1 MSNIVNQTALSKA
14 LNGNNHLKDP
24 NRFGSTDQK
33 ECKYRNSWRTN
44 YIDFQYFSCTSL
56 IYPLN
61 QINNFISVILR
72 NRNIQFD
79 ASSSNKLNLN
89 GALEIVHTGEYVEP

>member
-1 MSNIVNQTALSKA
+1 MLNKVNQTAMTKA

-24 NRFGSTDQK
+24 NRFNSTNQK
-33 ECKYRNSWRTN
+33 ESKYKNDRRT
-44 YIDFQYFSCTSL
+44 YYTDYFSGTSW

-72 NRNIQFD
+72 NRNIQFG

-89 GALEIVHTGEYVEP
+89 GALETVHTGEYAKP